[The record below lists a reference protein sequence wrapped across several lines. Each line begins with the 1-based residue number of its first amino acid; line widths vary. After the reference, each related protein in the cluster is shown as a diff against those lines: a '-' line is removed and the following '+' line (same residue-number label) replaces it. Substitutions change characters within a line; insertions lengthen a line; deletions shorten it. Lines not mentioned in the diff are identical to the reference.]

1 MQCNC
6 IAFIKENCT
15 VLIDTLLTPHSSLEK
30 GTFPPMDTYE
40 YSELLKSLTNKM
52 ENITNIVKPDELQK
66 RLDEIEQMQ
75 QDPDFWNDAAKAAK
89 ISQEKTRTERIL
101 ETYNNAND
109 ALADAKEYFEL
120 AKSEKDEETLEML
133 FEDAENLESHIKA
146 LEVQMMLSGEHDS
159 NNAIVSIHPGAGG
172 TESQDWASMLYRM
185 YLRWAERHGF
195 KTEVLD
201 YQPGEEAGIKDVSFI
216 IKGENAYG
224 YLKVEN
230 GIHRLVRIS
239 PFDSNA
245 KRHTSFTSVMVSPEI
260 DDDIDI
266 DIEEKDIRIDT
277 YRSSGAGGQHVNTT
291 DSAIR
296 ITHIPTGIVV
306 QCQNDRSQHKNKASA
321 MKMLKSRLYEYEME
335 KKQAE
340 LDGVEKSEI
349 GWGHQIRSYVLQP
362 YQQVKDTRSGQAF
375 SNVDAILDGDI
386 DKLLEGVLIAQA
398 K

>member
-1 MQCNC
+1 
-6 IAFIKENCT
+6 
-15 VLIDTLLTPHSSLEK
+15 
-30 GTFPPMDTYE
+30 MDAYE
-40 YSELLKSLTNKM
+40 YSELLKSLTTKM
-52 ENITNIVKPDELQK
+52 QNITNIVKPDELQA

-75 QDPDFWNDAAKAAK
+75 QDPEFWSDASKAGK
-89 ISQEKTRTERIL
+89 ISQEKTKLQRMLER
-101 ETYNNAND
+101 YNEAND
-109 ALADAKEYFEL
+109 ALNDAKEYFEM
-120 AKSEKDEETLEML
+120 AKAEKDEETMQML
-133 FEDAENLESHIKA
+133 FEDATSLDEHIKA

-195 KTEVLD
+195 KVEVLD
-201 YQPGEEAGIKDVSFI
+201 YQDGEEAGIKDVSFI

-245 KRHTSFTSVMVSPEI
+245 KRHTSFSSVMVSPEI

-266 DIEEKDIRIDT
+266 VIEDKDIRIDT
-277 YRSSGAGGQHVNTT
+277 YRASGAGGQHVNTT

-296 ITHIPTGIVV
+296 ITHIPTNIIV

-321 MKMLKSRLYEYEME
+321 LKMLKSRLFEYEMA
-335 KKQAE
+335 KKQAAI
-340 LDGVEKSEI
+340 DGIEKSDI

-362 YQQVKDTRSGQAF
+362 YQQVKDTRSNQAF

-386 DKLLEGVLIAQA
+386 DKLLEGVLISQV
-398 K
+398 KE

>member
-1 MQCNC
+1 
-6 IAFIKENCT
+6 
-15 VLIDTLLTPHSSLEK
+15 
-30 GTFPPMDTYE
+30 MDTYE

-386 DKLLEGVLIAQA
+386 DKLLEGVLITQA